1 MKNSNHNGIPPF
13 ATLPLRHYFMFGQVM
28 QNPRI
33 CKLFLEALFEWEIE
47 DIKYVHRE
55 KDLDDSFLSR
65 GVRLD
70 IYLRDSDTVYNV
82 EMQSDREPSLER
94 RIRYYQSGIDREE
107 LRKGCLFEEL
117 PDSYIIF
124 ICDYDPLGQ
133 GFAKYERQSHW
144 CGSYSESDD
153 ADNVSN
159 DTGDTIHGADRTDQT
174 DDKLIT
180 CNDGAHAILL
190 NSRYTQRNA
199 SPAILEFLDYIR
211 TNDDAADY
219 SSILTQEAKAEVC
232 GVRQDEKIG
241 RQYMRIELELQK
253 QHRLG
258 LAEGL
263 VEGESHGK
271 TKKLIEQVCKKLSKG
286 KSPKTIAE
294 ELEEDLSVIEAICR
308 AAEPFAPDCDVEAI
322 YEAIQRPSSD
332 ETHPCD

>member
-1 MKNSNHNGIPPF
+1 MKNLNHNGIPPF
-13 ATLPLRHYFMFGQVM
+13 ATLPLRHHFMFGQVM
-28 QNPRI
+28 QNPKI

-117 PDSYIIF
+117 PDSYII
-124 ICDYDPLGQ
+124 
-133 GFAKYERQSHW
+133 
-144 CGSYSESDD
+144 
-153 ADNVSN
+153 
-159 DTGDTIHGADRTDQT
+159 
-174 DDKLIT
+174 
-180 CNDGAHAILL
+180 GAHAILL

-253 QHRLG
+253 QRRLG
-258 LAEGL
+258 LAEGKMM
-263 VEGESHGK
+263 EK
-271 TKKLIEQVCKKLSKG
+271 IELVCKKLSKG

-308 AAEPFAPDCDVEAI
+308 AAEPFAPDCDVDAI
-322 YEAIQRPSSD
+322 FEAIQPPSGD
-332 ETHPCD
+332 ETHPRD

>member
-1 MKNSNHNGIPPF
+1 M
-13 ATLPLRHYFMFGQVM
+13 LPYELVCCHTNWFTAILFPSFFCNIR
-28 QNPRI
+28 RI
-33 CKLFLEALFEWEIE
+33 AP
-47 DIKYVHRE
+47 
-55 KDLDDSFLSR
+55 DSAAR
-65 GVRLD
+65 RLD
-70 IYLRDSDTVYNV
+70 FNRGLRRGRS
-82 EMQSDREPSLER
+82 PS
-94 RIRYYQSGIDREE
+94 
-107 LRKGCLFEEL
+107 
-117 PDSYIIF
+117 
-124 ICDYDPLGQ
+124 
-133 GFAKYERQSHW
+133 
-144 CGSYSESDD
+144 
-153 ADNVSN
+153 ADI
-159 DTGDTIHGADRTDQT
+159 IHGAGRADRNGVDRTDQT
-174 DDKLIT
+174 DAKLIV

-219 SSILTQEAKAEVC
+219 SSILTQEAKDEVC

-308 AAEPFAPDCDVEAI
+308 AAEPFAPDCDVDAI
-322 YEAIQRPSSD
+322 FEAIQPPSGD
-332 ETHPCD
+332 ETHPRD

>member
-13 ATLPLRHYFMFGQVM
+13 ATLPLRHHFMFGQVM

-124 ICDYDPLGQ
+124 ICDYDPLSQ
-133 GFAKYERQSHW
+133 GFAKYERQAYW
-144 CGSYSESDD
+144 CGSESDC
-153 ADNVSN
+153 
-159 DTGDTIHGADRTDQT
+159 
-174 DDKLIT
+174 DDKLIV

-211 TNDDAADY
+211 TNDDDADY

-258 LAEGL
+258 RTEGKN
-263 VEGESHGK
+263 E
-271 TKKLIEQVCKKLSKG
+271 KLIEQVCKKLSKG
-286 KSPKTIAE
+286 KSSQTIAE

-308 AAEPFAPDCDVEAI
+308 AAEPFAPDYDAEAI
-322 YEAIQRPSSD
+322 YEAMQR
-332 ETHPCD
+332 

>member
-1 MKNSNHNGIPPF
+1 MKHQNHNNIPPF
-13 ATLPLRHYFMFGQVM
+13 DTLPLRHHFMFGQVM
-28 QNPRI
+28 QNPKI

-55 KDLDDSFLSR
+55 KDLDDSFLAR
-65 GVRLD
+65 GIRLD

-144 CGSYSESDD
+144 CGSGSDCD
-153 ADNVSN
+153 
-159 DTGDTIHGADRTDQT
+159 DTNCDTDGETDVR
-174 DDKLIT
+174 LIT

-232 GVRQDEKIG
+232 GIRRDEKIG

-253 QHRLG
+253 QRRLG
-258 LAEGL
+258 LAEGRA
-263 VEGESHGK
+263 EGKMMEK
-271 TKKLIEQVCKKLSKG
+271 IELVCKKLSKG

-294 ELEEDLSVIEAICR
+294 ELEEDLSIIEVICR
-308 AAEPFAPDCDVEAI
+308 AAEPFAPDYDVEAI
-322 YEAIQRPSSD
+322 C
-332 ETHPCD
+332 ETMKARENTKSI